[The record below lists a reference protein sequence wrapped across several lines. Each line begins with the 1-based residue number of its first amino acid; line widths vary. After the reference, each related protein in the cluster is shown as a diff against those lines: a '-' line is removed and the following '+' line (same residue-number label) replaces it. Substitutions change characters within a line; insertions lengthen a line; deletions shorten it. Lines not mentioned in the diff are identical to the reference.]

1 MIQIKDIVKK
11 IKNVRFNLGM
21 RLFFF
26 IIITASIIFY
36 TTLLFISKNFKGNTN
51 KNIIELNK
59 SHAEKFAS
67 TIKSNIEKDFN
78 ILKSYVDISEEQSSL
93 SYYEKQYL
101 YDDLLK
107 QMMDDNPYFLSVWD
121 SRELQY
127 IDPSWNKPYGRMTHF
142 YYRIQNNEIKFS
154 IDSADLDGDNFE
166 SLYYFYKIVPE
177 TAITDPY
184 FYSYTKLDV
193 DKILE
198 TSILTPVMYNDKF
211 AGITGIDF
219 SLKYFQQFIDSVNK
233 NSIYKATLFSYN
245 GDIVAHKNKTF
256 IGKNIVVVDTFLTTR
271 FSILDRIHSDS
282 LSFFILKNSA
292 GVDSM
297 FFTLYSFTID
307 NTHTPW
313 AVLISSSLQDMHTQY
328 QSSYKILLNAM
339 LLGLVILSIIIILFS
354 LNISTPLRKIGKIVD
369 KLAIGDVHNIEKLKI
384 KTHDELGE
392 MSQSINTVIDGLNK
406 VTLFAENIGKGN
418 YDYQFNELSKEDTLG
433 HAIVEMKDSL
443 KKAKKEEK
451 TRAEEAQQ
459 LEWASQGMNIFNKIL
474 RVDYRDLTQLSYE
487 IIKNLTIY
495 LDAHMGGIYIK
506 TDLNEQEFELISF
519 IGFNKDKYNKK
530 IINTDSG
537 IIGQC
542 ILEKQT
548 IFMNDIPEDFDL
560 VTSGLGSSTPRAI
573 LIVPLL
579 TNKNLIGLIEI
590 YSLKDIKPYQ
600 IKFVER
606 IAETIASTVT
616 AVKTNVR
623 TAELLDKSR
632 KQAEEL
638 EQQEEEMRQN
648 MEEMQATQE
657 EASKKESELSAVI
670 EGFNKIMPVIEY
682 DITGKVI
689 GVNDVY
695 LSIHKIQKSQIIG
708 KQHKS
713 DLFMNETEQAKHKEF
728 WDNLADGKPQEITE
742 YVKSGKDD
750 YWFIDKF
757 LPVIDKFGFVHK
769 IICVEF
775 DITKTKKTE
784 SQIKQI
790 KSGSG
795 RNEKNKNKNINA
807 RSINLNQELE
817 IIDLTY
823 LKMVY
828 KKDPYKIY
836 NILKLYYDTLPAQV
850 VEINEIAKNKDYDK
864 LKQKI
869 NSLKTKM
876 SYLGLK
882 IIYEHLRNI
891 EKMLAEDKNLAE
903 IPEVIKNISS
913 FWSSAFEELGKI
925 LDIK

>member
-1 MIQIKDIVKK
+1 MIQVKDIIKK
-11 IKNVRFNLGM
+11 IKNIRFNLGM

-26 IIITASIIFY
+26 LMATAAIIFY
-36 TTLLFISKNFKGNTN
+36 ITLLFISKNLKSNTN

-59 SHAEKFAS
+59 SHAEKYAS
-67 TIKSNIEKDFN
+67 MIKSNIEKDFN
-78 ILKSYVDISEEQSSL
+78 ILESYVNSAEKQSVVG
-93 SYYEKQYL
+93 YYEKQYL

-107 QMMDDNPYFLSVWD
+107 QMMDNNPHFLSVWD

-127 IDPSWNKPYGRMTHF
+127 INPTWDKPYGRITHY
-142 YYRIQNNEIKFS
+142 YYRDQDNEIKFS

-177 TAITDPY
+177 IAITDPY
-184 FYSYTKLDV
+184 IYSYTKLDV
-193 DKILE
+193 DKTLE
-198 TSILTPVMYNDKF
+198 TSILMPIMNDDKF
-211 AGITGIDF
+211 AGIAGIDF
-219 SLKYFQQFIDSVNK
+219 SLKYFQQFIDSINK

-245 GDIVAHKNKTF
+245 GDIVAHEKKNF

-271 FSILDRIHSDS
+271 FSILDRIQSDS

-297 FFTLYSFTID
+297 FFALYSFTIGE
-307 NTHTPW
+307 THTPW
-313 AVLISSSLQDMHTQY
+313 GILISSSLEDVHKQY
-328 QSSYKILLNAM
+328 RSAYKILLNAM
-339 LLGLVILSIIIILFS
+339 MLGLIILSITIIIFS
-354 LNISTPLRKIGKIVD
+354 LSISSPLKKIGKIVD
-369 KLAIGDVHNIEKLKI
+369 KLAIGDVHNIEKLEI
-384 KTHDELGE
+384 KTKDELGE
-392 MSQSINTVIDGLNK
+392 MAQSVNTVIEGLNR

-418 YDYQFNELSKEDTLG
+418 YDYHFNELSKNDALG
-433 HAIVEMKDSL
+433 HAVIEMRDSL
-443 KKAKKEEK
+443 KKAKIEEEA
-451 TRAEEAQQ
+451 RAEEARQ

-487 IIKNLTIY
+487 IIKNLTVY

-519 IGFNKDKYNKK
+519 IGFNKDKYNKR

-537 IIGQC
+537 LIGQC

-548 IFMNDIPEDFDL
+548 IFMNDIPEDFDM
-560 VTSGLGSSTPRAI
+560 VTSGLGSSTPRAV

-579 TNKNLIGLIEI
+579 TNKNLMGLIEI

-657 EASKKESELSAVI
+657 EASKKETELSAVI

-689 GVNDVY
+689 GVNDIY
-695 LSIHKIQKSQIIG
+695 LSFHKVQKSQIIG
-708 KQHKS
+708 KQHKA
-713 DLFMNETEQAKHKEF
+713 DLFMNEAEQTKHKEF
-728 WDNLADGKPQEITE
+728 WNNLADGKPQEIIE

-750 YWFIDKF
+750 YWFIEKF
-757 LPVIDKFGFVHK
+757 LPVVDKFGFVHK

-775 DITKTKKTE
+775 DITNSKKTE

-790 KSGSG
+790 KTGG
-795 RNEKNKNKNINA
+795 DKFEEDKNRNVNA
-807 RSINLNQELE
+807 RSINLNQEFE

-850 VEINEIAKNKDYDK
+850 LEIKEIAENKDYDK

-869 NSLKTKM
+869 NNLKTKM

-882 IIYEHLRNI
+882 VVYEHLRNL
-891 EKMLAEDKNLAE
+891 EKMLAEERNLAE
-903 IPEVIKNISS
+903 IPDIIKNISS
-913 FWSSAFEELGKI
+913 FWSSALEELERI
-925 LDIK
+925 LEIK